1 MIKDKFRNIAIIAHV
16 DHGKTTLVDA
26 MLQQSGTYRDNQHV
40 EERVMDSMD
49 QEKERGITISAKNTA
64 VYYEGRKINIM
75 DTPGH
80 ADFGGEVERSL
91 SIVDG
96 AILLVDSSEG
106 PLPQTRFVVKKALA
120 LGLPIILV
128 INKIDRPDGRIAE
141 VIEEVY
147 DLFIDVD
154 ATDEQIDFPILYT
167 IGKDGIA
174 KYNLEDESTDLK
186 PLFDTIINKIPGPTA
201 DDSHETQFL
210 AASLDY
216 DNYVGQIAIGRV
228 WNGLLEMNKQYAVST
243 EEGIKK
249 NQKLNA
255 LYSFTGLSKTQV
267 DSVESGDIVAIA
279 GIEDIKI
286 GDTVTDNENPKP
298 LERIKIDEPT
308 VSMIFYVN
316 NGPFAGTEGKFVTSR
331 HLKARLE
338 KEMKLNVSLKVKDT
352 ERTDAFE
359 VSCRGELQL
368 GVLIESMRREGFEL
382 MVSKPTVITKM
393 IDGKK
398 HEPYEEVF
406 IDVPDE
412 FVGTVTEKLQNRKGQ
427 LVNMMSHGH
436 GRTDIEFLVPS
447 RGLIGYRSQ
456 FMTDTKGSGI
466 INNLFHSYKEWA
478 GDISQRSTGVLVS
491 DRAGKTTEYACIGME
506 ARGILIVGIGV
517 KVYMGM
523 VVGERNK
530 PGDLN
535 INIVRE
541 KQLTNMRASGSDN
554 TVSIRPHKQLSLD
567 ASIEFLSED
576 ELLEITPESIRIRK
590 DVLDPNQRKKTQKG

>member
-1 MIKDKFRNIAIIAHV
+1 MIKDNFRNIAIIAHV

-26 MLQQSGTYRDNQHV
+26 MLKFSGTYTEHQHV

-49 QEKERGITISAKNTA
+49 QERERGITISAKNTA
-64 VYYEGRKINIM
+64 VFFEGKKINIM

-96 AILLVDSSEG
+96 AILLVDASEG
-106 PLPQTRFVVKKALA
+106 PLPQTRFVVKKALG

-128 INKIDRPDGRIAE
+128 INKIDRPDARITE

-167 IGKDGIA
+167 IGKEGIA
-174 KYNLEDESTDLK
+174 KYNLEDESVDLK

-201 DDSHETQFL
+201 DDSRPTQFL

-228 WNGLLEMNKQYAVST
+228 WNGTIEMNKQYALST
-243 EEGIKK
+243 ESGLKT

-255 LYSFTGLSKTQV
+255 LYSFAGLSKTSV
-267 DSVESGDIVAIA
+267 ESVESGDIVAIA

-286 GDTVTDNENPKP
+286 GDTLTDKDNPMP
-298 LERIKIDEPT
+298 MERIHIDEPT

-359 VSCRGELQL
+359 VSGRGELQL

-382 MVSKPTVITKM
+382 MVSKPTVITKT

-398 HEPYEEVF
+398 HEPFEEVF

-412 FVGTVTEKLQNRKGQ
+412 FVGTVTEKLQLRKGQ

-466 INNLFHSYKEWA
+466 INNLFHSYQPWA

-491 DRAGKTTEYACIGME
+491 DRAGKTTEYACVGMDD
-506 ARGILIVGIGV
+506 RGILIVGIGV

>member
-106 PLPQTRFVVKKALA
+106 PLPQTRFVVKKALN

-174 KYNLEDESTDLK
+174 KYNLEDESSDLK
-186 PLFDTIINKIPGPTA
+186 PLFDTIIEKIPGPTA
-201 DDSHETQFL
+201 DDSVETQFL

-228 WNGLLEMNKQYAVST
+228 WNGLLEMNKQYALST
-243 EEGIKK
+243 EDGIKR

-267 DSVESGDIVAIA
+267 DTVESGDIVAIA

-298 LERIKIDEPT
+298 MDRIQIDEPT

-316 NGPFAGTEGKFVTSR
+316 SSPFAGTEGKFVTSR
-331 HLKARLE
+331 HLKARLD
-338 KEMKLNVSLKVKDT
+338 KEVKLNVSLRVKET

-359 VSCRGELQL
+359 VSGRGELQL
-368 GVLIESMRREGFEL
+368 GVLIETMRREGFEL
-382 MVSKPTVITKM
+382 MVSKPTVITKE

-398 HEPYEEVF
+398 CEPYEEVF

-491 DRAGKTTEYACIGME
+491 DRAGKTTEYACIGMDD
-506 ARGILIVGIGV
+506 RGILIVGIGV

-590 DVLDPNQRKKTQKG
+590 AVLDPNQRKKTQKG

>member
-1 MIKDKFRNIAIIAHV
+1 MIKDTFRNIAIIAHV

-64 VYYEGRKINIM
+64 VFYEGRKINIM

-96 AILLVDSSEG
+96 AILLVDASEG

-128 INKIDRPDGRIAE
+128 INKIDRPDARIAE

-167 IGKDGIA
+167 IGKDGVA
-174 KYNLEDESTDLK
+174 KYNLEDESADLK
-186 PLFDTIINKIPGPTA
+186 PLFDTIISRIPGPTA
-201 DDSHETQFL
+201 DDTLETQFL

-228 WNGLLEMNKQYAVST
+228 WNGLIEMNKQYSLST
-243 EEGIKK
+243 EDGIKK
-249 NQKLNA
+249 NLKLNA
-255 LYSFTGLSKTQV
+255 LYSFSGLGKTSV

-286 GDTVTDNENPKP
+286 GDTLTDNENPKP
-298 LERIKIDEPT
+298 MDRIKIDEPT

-359 VSCRGELQL
+359 VSGRGELQL

-382 MVSKPTVITKM
+382 MVSKPTVITKT

-398 HEPYEEVF
+398 HEPFEEVF

-412 FVGTVTEKLQNRKGQ
+412 FVGVVTEKLQVRKGQ

-466 INNLFHSYKEWA
+466 INNLFHDYQPWA

-491 DRAGKTTEYACIGME
+491 DRAGKTTEYACVGMDD
-506 ARGILIVGIGV
+506 RGILIVGIGV

>member
-1 MIKDKFRNIAIIAHV
+1 MIKDNFRNIAIIAHV

-26 MLQQSGTYRDNQHV
+26 MLKFSGTYRDNQHV

-49 QEKERGITISAKNTA
+49 QEKERGITIAAKNTA
-64 VYYEGRKINIM
+64 VYYEDKKINIM

-106 PLPQTRFVVKKALA
+106 PLPQTRFVVKKALKR
-120 LGLPIILV
+120 GLPIILV
-128 INKIDRPDGRIAE
+128 INKIDRPDGRIKE
-141 VIEEVY
+141 VIDEVY

-174 KYNLEDESTDLK
+174 KHNLEDDSQDLK
-186 PLFDTIINKIPGPTA
+186 PLFDTIIDKIPGPTA
-201 DDSHETQFL
+201 DDSKETQFL

-228 WNGLLEMNKQYAVST
+228 WNGMMELNKQYAVST
-243 EEGIKK
+243 EDGLKH
-249 NQKLNA
+249 NMKLSS
-255 LYSFTGLSKTQV
+255 LYSFSGLSKAQV
-267 DSVESGDIVAIA
+267 DKVEAGDIVAVA

-286 GDTVTDNENPKP
+286 GDTITDNENPQP
-298 LERIKIDEPT
+298 LDRIEIDDPT

-316 NGPFAGTEGKFVTSR
+316 NSPFAGTEGKFVTSR
-331 HLKARLE
+331 HIKARLD
-338 KEMKLNVSLKVKDT
+338 KETKLNVSLKVKET

-359 VSCRGELQL
+359 VSGRGELQL
-368 GVLIESMRREGFEL
+368 GVLIETMRREGYEL
-382 MVSKPTVITKM
+382 MVSKPNVITKT

-398 HEPYEEVF
+398 HEPYEQVF
-406 IDVPDE
+406 VDVPDE
-412 FVGTVTEKLQNRKGQ
+412 HVGIVTEKLQSRKGQ
-427 LVNMMSHGH
+427 LVNMMAHGH

-456 FMTDTKGSGI
+456 FLTDTKGAGI
-466 INNLFHSYKEWA
+466 INNLFDSYREWA
-478 GDISQRSTGVLVS
+478 GDISQRSTGVLVA
-491 DRAGKTTEYACIGME
+491 DRAGKTTEYACLGME
-506 ARGILIVGIGV
+506 DRGILIVGIGV

-554 TVSIRPHKQLSLD
+554 TVTLRPHKQLTLD

-576 ELLEITPESIRIRK
+576 ELLEVTPESIRIRK
-590 DVLDPNQRKKTQKG
+590 AELDPNKRKRAQKG

>member
-26 MLQQSGTYRDNQHV
+26 MLKQSGTYRDNEHV

-106 PLPQTRFVVKKALA
+106 PLPQTRFVVKKALN

-167 IGKDGIA
+167 IGKEGIA

-186 PLFDTIINKIPGPTA
+186 PLFDTIIEKIPGPTA

-228 WNGLLEMNKQYAVST
+228 WNGLLEMNKQYALSA
-243 EEGIKK
+243 EDGIKR

-267 DSVESGDIVAIA
+267 DSVETGDIVAIA

-298 LERIKIDEPT
+298 MDRIKIDEPT

-316 NGPFAGTEGKFVTSR
+316 NSPFAGTEGKFVTSR
-331 HLKARLE
+331 HLKARLD
-338 KEMKLNVSLKVKDT
+338 KEVKLNVSLRVSETD
-352 ERTDAFE
+352 RTDAFK
-359 VSCRGELQL
+359 VSGRGELQL
-368 GVLIESMRREGFEL
+368 GVLIETMRREGFEL
-382 MVSKPTVITKM
+382 MVSKPTVITKE
-393 IDGKK
+393 IDGKTC
-398 HEPYEEVF
+398 EPYEEVF

-412 FVGTVTEKLQNRKGQ
+412 YVGVVTEKLQNRKGQ

-506 ARGILIVGIGV
+506 DRGILIVGIGV

-590 DVLDPNQRKKTQKG
+590 AVLDPNQRKKTQKG

>member
-1 MIKDKFRNIAIIAHV
+1 MIKDNFRNIAIIAHV

-96 AILLVDSSEG
+96 AILLVDASEG
-106 PLPQTRFVVKKALA
+106 PLPQTRFVVKKALN

-128 INKIDRPDGRIAE
+128 INKIDRPDARIKE
-141 VIEEVY
+141 VIDEVY

-167 IGKDGIA
+167 IGKEGVA
-174 KYNLEDESTDLK
+174 KYNLGDESSDLK
-186 PLFDTIINKIPGPTA
+186 PLFDTIISRIPGPTA

-228 WNGLLEMNKQYAVST
+228 WNGKIELNKQYALST
-243 EEGIKK
+243 ENGIK
-249 NQKLNA
+249 NNLKLSA
-255 LYSFTGLSKTQV
+255 LYSFAGLSKTQV
-267 DSVESGDIVAIA
+267 ESVESGDIVAIA

-286 GDTVTDNENPKP
+286 GDTLTDNINPKP
-298 LERIKIDEPT
+298 LDRIHIDEPT

-359 VSCRGELQL
+359 VSGRGELQL

-382 MVSKPTVITKM
+382 MVSKPTVITKI

-398 HEPYEEVF
+398 HEPFEEVF

-412 FVGTVTEKLQNRKGQ
+412 FIGTVTEKLQLRKGQ

-478 GDISQRSTGVLVS
+478 GEITQRSTGVLVS
-491 DRAGKTTEYACIGME
+491 DRAGKTTEYACVAMDD
-506 ARGILIVGIGV
+506 RGILIVGIGV

-567 ASIEFLSED
+567 ASIEFLSDD

-590 DVLDPNQRKKTQKG
+590 DILDPNQRKKTQKG

>member
-243 EEGIKK
+243 EEGVKK

-359 VSCRGELQL
+359 VSGRGELQL

-506 ARGILIVGIGV
+506 DRGILIVGIGV

>member
-26 MLQQSGTYRDNQHV
+26 MLKQSGTYRDNEHV

-106 PLPQTRFVVKKALA
+106 PLPQTRFVVKKALN

-167 IGKDGIA
+167 IGKEGIA

-186 PLFDTIINKIPGPTA
+186 PLFDTIIEKIPGPTA

-228 WNGLLEMNKQYAVST
+228 WNGLLEMNKQYALSA
-243 EEGIKK
+243 EDGIKR

-298 LERIKIDEPT
+298 MDRIKIDEPT

-316 NGPFAGTEGKFVTSR
+316 NSPFAGTEGKFVTSR
-331 HLKARLE
+331 HLKARLD
-338 KEMKLNVSLKVKDT
+338 KEVKLNVSLRVSETD
-352 ERTDAFE
+352 RTDAFK
-359 VSCRGELQL
+359 VSGRGELQL
-368 GVLIESMRREGFEL
+368 GVLIETMRREGFEL
-382 MVSKPTVITKM
+382 MVSKPTVITKE
-393 IDGKK
+393 IDGKTC
-398 HEPYEEVF
+398 EPYEEVF

-412 FVGTVTEKLQNRKGQ
+412 YVGVVTEKLQNRKGQ

-506 ARGILIVGIGV
+506 DRGILIVGIGV

-590 DVLDPNQRKKTQKG
+590 AVLDPNQRKKTQKG

>member
-26 MLQQSGTYRDNQHV
+26 MLQQSGTYRDNEHV
-40 EERVMDSMD
+40 EERVMDSMY

-106 PLPQTRFVVKKALA
+106 PLPQTRFVVKKALN

-174 KYNLEDESTDLK
+174 KYNLEDESPDLK
-186 PLFDTIINKIPGPTA
+186 PLFDTIIEKIPGPTA
-201 DDSHETQFL
+201 DDEYETQFL

-228 WNGLLEMNKQYAVST
+228 WNGLLEMNKQYALST
-243 EEGIKK
+243 ESGIKR

-298 LERIKIDEPT
+298 MDRIQIDEPT
-308 VSMIFYVN
+308 VSMVFYVN
-316 NGPFAGTEGKFVTSR
+316 SSPFAGTEGKFVTSR
-331 HLKARLE
+331 HLKARLD
-338 KEMKLNVSLKVKDT
+338 KEVKLNVSLRVKDT

-359 VSCRGELQL
+359 VSGRGELQL
-368 GVLIESMRREGFEL
+368 GVLIETMRREGFEL
-382 MVSKPTVITKM
+382 MVSKPTVITKT

-398 HEPYEEVF
+398 CEPYEEVF

-436 GRTDIEFLVPS
+436 GRTDIEFIVPS

-491 DRAGKTTEYACIGME
+491 DRAGKTTEYACVGMDD
-506 ARGILIVGIGV
+506 RGILIVGIGV

-590 DVLDPNQRKKTQKG
+590 SVLDPNQRKKTQKG